1 MPDLLGQDPTE
12 IGCINSVM
20 DAALLGHPYAK
31 SPLHMAC
38 WDLLGQQAGMPL
50 CSLLGGRCGEAVV
63 FYRAMDAINLKI
75 SKVGS
80 LTKARQIR
88 DLCVALGLPMTI
100 EDSWGGDIVTAA
112 IAHLAHSTP
121 ERFRFTA
128 TDFNSYVTVSNASG
142 APMRREGTLRASD
155 RPGLGVSANRDVL
168 GRPVAEYR
176 A

>member
-12 IGCINSVM
+12 IGCVNSVM

-63 FYRAMDAINLKI
+63 LYRAMDAINLKI
-75 SKVGS
+75 SKVGG

-88 DLCVALGLPMTI
+88 DLCVALGVPMTI
-100 EDSWGGDIVTAA
+100 EDSRGGGIV
-112 IAHLAHSTP
+112 
-121 ERFRFTA
+121 
-128 TDFNSYVTVSNASG
+128 SG

-155 RPGLGVSANRDVL
+155 RPGLGVTASRDVL